1 MSSDPIDIQRI
12 IRQQLESEWML
23 GVRDVPLDVDLAL
36 GAQQTEKRGATSP
49 SSLRRFVAS
58 SRASSE
64 NESSTVSEAPRGL
77 KPAARLDG
85 PKGEILRVL
94 DETRVR
100 GCTACGLH
108 ATRTQ
113 TVFGQGNSDAR
124 LVFVGEAPGFEED
137 KKGLAFVG
145 RAGELLTKMIGAMGL
160 SRDDVFICNVLK
172 CRPPQNRD
180 PKAEETLACSG
191 YLREQLSTIQPEC
204 IVALGSPAAKTL
216 LNTTESIGKLRG
228 RFHDY
233 YVSGTTGVGASIP
246 LMPTYHPAYLLR
258 SPGEKGK
265 TWADLQQVMA
275 RLDLPGS

>member
-1 MSSDPIDIQRI
+1 
-12 IRQQLESEWML
+12 ML
-23 GVRDVPLDVDLAL
+23 GVRDVPLDIDIAPPA
-36 GAQQTEKRGATSP
+36 AQDEKRGASSP
-49 SSLRRFVAS
+49 SSLRRSVAS
-58 SRASSE
+58 SPGAA
-64 NESSTVSEAPRGL
+64 ESAGGATTEAPRDL
-77 KPAARLDG
+77 KSAARSGG

-94 DETRVR
+94 DKTRVR

-108 ATRTQ
+108 ETRTQ
-113 TVFGQGNSDAR
+113 TVFGQGNPDAR

-180 PKAEETLACSG
+180 PKAEEILACSG

-216 LNTTESIGKLRG
+216 LNTAESIGKLRG

-275 RLDLPGS
+275 KLGLPGK